1 MKLNEKI
8 ELLKEILLK
17 YKKIILAYSGGVDS
31 SLLLKTAVNTLGNKN
46 IITVTAD
53 SPTYTEKELENAKS
67 ITKDLGV
74 KHIIVKTSEFN
85 NKDFIANTK
94 SRCYYCK
101 KELFEKLI
109 EIKKKYQCDVIMDG
123 SNYDD
128 LSDFRPGNKAEKEY
142 KILTPLKDAFF
153 TKKDIRDY
161 SKKLGLKTY
170 NYPGI
175 ACLASRIPYD
185 EKITKEK
192 IKMINDG
199 ENFLSKYGFKNIRLR
214 TSNKTA
220 RIEVDKKDIKKI
232 IKKKDEI
239 IKKLKSLG
247 YLYITV
253 DLEGFRSGSMNEILT
268 K

>member
-1 MKLNEKI
+1 MKLKEKK
-8 ELLKEILLK
+8 ETLKKILLSH
-17 YKKIILAYSGGVDS
+17 KKILLAYSGGVDS
-31 SLLLKTAVNTLGNKN
+31 SLLLKTAVDILGNKN
-46 IITVTAD
+46 IIAATAD
-53 SPTYTEKELENAKS
+53 SPTYTGKELETAKS
-67 ITKDLGV
+67 ITEELNV
-74 KHIIVKTSEFN
+74 KHLIVKTYEFDD
-85 NKDFIANTK
+85 KDFISNTK
-94 SRCYYCK
+94 NRCYYCK
-101 KELFEKLI
+101 KELFNKLK
-109 EIKKKYQCDVIMDG
+109 EIKNEYQCDVIMDG

-128 LSDFRPGNKAEKEY
+128 LNDFRPGSKAEKEY

-153 TKKDIRDY
+153 TKKDIRKY
-161 SKKLGLKTY
+161 SKQLGLKTY
-170 NYPGI
+170 NYPAI
-175 ACLASRIPYD
+175 ACLASRIPYN

-232 IKKKDEI
+232 IKNENEI
-239 IKKLKSLG
+239 INKLKSLG

-253 DLEGFRSGSMNEILT
+253 DLEGFRSGSMNEAL